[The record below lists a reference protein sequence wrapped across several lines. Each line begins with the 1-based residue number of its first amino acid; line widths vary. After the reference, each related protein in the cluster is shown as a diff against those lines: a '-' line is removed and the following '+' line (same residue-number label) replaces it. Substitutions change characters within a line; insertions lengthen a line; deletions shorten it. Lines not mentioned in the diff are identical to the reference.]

1 VTEKVIVGVIE
12 EVNLGER
19 YFVVNSTKIA
29 IRGQW
34 KGSDGVRYN
43 WKEMLA
49 LFKVGERLGL
59 KPSMKRVNGKPMIEK
74 ARVKGEHIDY
84 ITFVP
89 DGEPTLDINPG
100 REAEL
105 LKELG
110 IPLAILTNSSL
121 IWREDVRED
130 LIKFGFVS
138 LKLDVVSEQLWR
150 KIDRLHKSLKLD
162 EILDGMLKFRKS
174 FKGKLITETM
184 LIDGIN

>member
-1 VTEKVIVGVIE
+1 MEVERRAFYNLGVILKEAKEKV
-12 EVNLGER
+12 
-19 YFVVNSTKIA
+19 
-29 IRGQW
+29 
-34 KGSDGVRYN
+34 
-43 WKEMLA
+43 
-49 LFKVGERLGL
+49 
-59 KPSMKRVNGKPMIEK
+59 EK
-74 ARVKGEHIDY
+74 ARVK
-84 ITFVP
+84 VP
-89 DGEPTLDINPG
+89 DGEPTLDINLG

-150 KIDRLHKSLKLD
+150 KIDRPHKSLKLD